1 VLAFDLD
8 TARNASVWTVAGAIL
23 LALLAV
29 WVVKH
34 VVSKVLTVVILLAI
48 AGLVWSQRTEL
59 NDCADNVQA
68 TIDQNLSTATRC
80 KFFGRDVTVP
90 ALTTPATQSPSG
102 ATTTTVPD

>member
-1 VLAFDLD
+1 MLGFDLD

-23 LALLAV
+23 LALVAV
-29 WVVKH
+29 WVVKN

-68 TIDQNLSTATRC
+68 TIDQNLSTSTTC
-80 KFFGRDVTVP
+80 TFFGRDVTMP
-90 ALTTPATQSPSG
+90 GLTTPVTPVPSS
-102 ATTTTVPD
+102 TTTTLPQ